1 MRRMTRSRACS
12 AVVVLVLAAGCSK
25 SEPTQSAQ
33 PAQTA
38 APARPDPTK
47 DPAAARKLIAEGAVV
62 LDVRT
67 PEEFADGHLP
77 NATNIPHHRVAA
89 NIADVDKL
97 VGADKGKPI
106 VLYCA
111 SGGRASQARQAL
123 QAAGYSNVV
132 NGGGYDDLH

>member
-1 MRRMTRSRACS
+1 MSRTRAWS
-12 AVVVLVLAAGCSK
+12 AIVALALVPGCSK
-25 SEPTQSAQ
+25 SEPAQPPQ

-38 APARPDPTK
+38 APSRPDPTK

-77 NATNIPHHRVAA
+77 NATNLPHHRVAA
-89 NIADVDKL
+89 SIADVDKL
-97 VGADKGKPI
+97 VAGDKTKPI
-106 VLYCA
+106 VVYCA

>member
-1 MRRMTRSRACS
+1 MYRSLAWS
-12 AVVVLVLAAGCSK
+12 AIVALALAGCSK
-25 SEPTQSAQ
+25 SEGAQPPQ

-38 APARPDPTK
+38 APTRPDPTK

-97 VGADKGKPI
+97 VGADKTKPI
-106 VLYCA
+106 VIYCA

-123 QAAGYSNVV
+123 QAAGYSHVV
-132 NGGGYDDLH
+132 NGGGFDDLH